1 MIQISFNTQVNLQSF
16 KRLDVI
22 TIVTI
27 ISGINHG
34 NLLAIWVFFTVT
46 LTDFDVSG
54 EVSWKIMR
62 ERKEN
67 KLRRHYVISTS

>member
-1 MIQISFNTQVNLQSF
+1 METCWLFVF
-16 KRLDVI
+16 F
-22 TIVTI
+22 
-27 ISGINHG
+27 
-34 NLLAIWVFFTVT
+34 FFTVT

-67 KLRRHYVISTS
+67 KFAPPLRHFHVVNSHQP

>member
-1 MIQISFNTQVNLQSF
+1 MENCWLFGF
-16 KRLDVI
+16 FF
-22 TIVTI
+22 
-27 ISGINHG
+27 
-34 NLLAIWVFFTVT
+34 FFTVT